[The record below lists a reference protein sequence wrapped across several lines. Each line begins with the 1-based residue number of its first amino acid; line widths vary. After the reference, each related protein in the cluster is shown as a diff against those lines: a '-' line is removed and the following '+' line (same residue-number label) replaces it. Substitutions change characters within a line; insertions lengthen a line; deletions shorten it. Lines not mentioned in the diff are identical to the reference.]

1 MPVFHHGCST
11 IAQVVAGH
19 PPVLSYSPES
29 RLTPLFDYL
38 RERLDL
44 DPATA
49 VTARPSLLGL
59 TVEDSLERMV
69 GYLQDNGYSKE
80 QVAEFLC
87 SSL

>member
-1 MPVFHHGCST
+1 MLT
-11 IAQVVAGH
+11 EETRLTLQVIAGH
-19 PPVLSYSPES
+19 PPILSYNPET
-29 RLTPLFDYL
+29 RVRPLLDYL
-38 RERLDL
+38 QERLGL

-69 GYLQDNGYSKE
+69 GYLQDNGYSRE
-80 QVAEFLC
+80 QVAEYLC

>member
-1 MPVFHHGCST
+1 MLSYNADSR
-11 IAQVVAGH
+11 IR
-19 PPVLSYSPES
+19 PVLQ
-29 RLTPLFDYL
+29 YL
-38 RERLDL
+38 EQGLGL

-69 GYLQDNGYSKE
+69 GYLQDNGYSRE

>member
-1 MPVFHHGCST
+1 M
-11 IAQVVAGH
+11 IASH
-19 PPVLSYSPES
+19 PPVLSYSADD
-29 RLTPLFDYL
+29 RIRPLLQYL
-38 RERLDL
+38 DERLGL

-59 TVEDSLERMV
+59 TVEDGLERMV
-69 GYLQDNGYSKE
+69 GYLQDNGYTQE